1 MKCGLEIHQQLNT
14 KKLFCDCNSIII
26 DDKPDFFLKR
36 KLRTSASELGEI
48 DKAALHESQ
57 KNKYFIYEGYHDS
70 NCLICIDE
78 EPPLE
83 LNKKALNIA
92 LQVSLLLNAKPV
104 DEIQVMRKVVID
116 GSNITGFQ
124 RTALIATDGYIET
137 SEGKIKIETIC
148 LEEEAAKKKK
158 DTQDYSIYN
167 ISRLGIP
174 LIEIAT
180 GPEIKSNESA
190 KEVAVKI
197 GMVLRSVGSLR
208 RGIGSIRQDV
218 NVSFNGPRVEIKGFQ
233 DLQSIPKI
241 IKFEEERQKEEG
253 IKEPHVRKA
262 EKDFTTTFL
271 RPMPGSARMYP
282 ETDIPTI
289 KISKTLLDSLEL
301 PVLIDKKVEN
311 LEENYNLQAEL
322 ARELVKN
329 KINFK
334 DYVKLYPGL
343 ETNFIARVLIEIP
356 KEIKSRFKLDSNEL
370 KEKEFKEVLQL
381 LNENKLRKE
390 NTIDCL
396 VQLLKSGKIRLEEFK
411 RVSDKEL
418 EETIRELIKKN
429 PKLSPGAII
438 GDLMK
443 KFNGKVDGKK
453 ASEIIKKLL

>member
-1 MKCGLEIHQQLNT
+1 LKCGLEIHQQLNT

-253 IKEPHVRKA
+253 IKEPHVRK
-262 EKDFTTTFL
+262 
-271 RPMPGSARMYP
+271 
-282 ETDIPTI
+282 
-289 KISKTLLDSLEL
+289 
-301 PVLIDKKVEN
+301 
-311 LEENYNLQAEL
+311 
-322 ARELVKN
+322 LVKH
-329 KINFK
+329 F
-334 DYVKLYPGL
+334 
-343 ETNFIARVLIEIP
+343 
-356 KEIKSRFKLDSNEL
+356 
-370 KEKEFKEVLQL
+370 
-381 LNENKLRKE
+381 
-390 NTIDCL
+390 
-396 VQLLKSGKIRLEEFK
+396 
-411 RVSDKEL
+411 
-418 EETIRELIKKN
+418 
-429 PKLSPGAII
+429 
-438 GDLMK
+438 
-443 KFNGKVDGKK
+443 
-453 ASEIIKKLL
+453 

>member
-1 MKCGLEIHQQLNT
+1 MESDYKKLGLKCGLEIHQQLNT

-26 DDKPDFFLKR
+26 DDKPDFFFKR

-137 SEGKIKIETIC
+137 SEGIIKI
-148 LEEEAAKKKK
+148 
-158 DTQDYSIYN
+158 
-167 ISRLGIP
+167 
-174 LIEIAT
+174 
-180 GPEIKSNESA
+180 
-190 KEVAVKI
+190 
-197 GMVLRSVGSLR
+197 
-208 RGIGSIRQDV
+208 
-218 NVSFNGPRVEIKGFQ
+218 
-233 DLQSIPKI
+233 
-241 IKFEEERQKEEG
+241 EEERQKEEG

-453 ASEIIKKLL
+453 AFEIIKKLL